1 MFVKPLICLMLL
13 ALFLAILDAE
23 TVLRDHPHLLQAY
36 VLSFGKAKIVQSCKG
51 YKLP

>member
-23 TVLRDHPHLLQAY
+23 TVLRNHPYLLQAH
-36 VLSFGKAKIVQSCKG
+36 VLSFRRAKVVQ
-51 YKLP
+51 